1 MKGATLKDKE
11 YLGTENITK
20 LIIKMGAPMF
30 FGILAFS
37 LYNVVDALFLG
48 QAVGPNAIAA
58 LTIAFPVQMILGALA
73 QGTGTGAG
81 SIVARALGA
90 KDLEKAKT
98 ASGNAISTMLVISI
112 SSSILILIFLE
123 SFLSFV
129 GTSNTL
135 MPYAKSYLWIIALGL
150 PLSMVGQVFGMVIRS
165 EGLAKESAFGMI
177 LGIMLNI
184 VLDPIFIFV
193 FDMGI
198 EGAAIAT
205 VVAQFISFF
214 YIVLILKKTIIEFKI
229 KYLTPH
235 MEVLKE
241 MVLLGSVPFIQNVGA
256 SFIIGIFNNI
266 LKYYGDDSSIA
277 VYGIFFRIMI
287 FALVPPIAI
296 TIGMQAIIGYNYG
309 AQNWQRVKNTL
320 KSALFLAFFSS
331 FIVYIFII
339 IFPELF
345 VKIFTQDQGMLESAP
360 TYIRIGSL
368 ALPVISIQMVGSSYF
383 LAIGKK
389 WKSLFTTLLRQYIA
403 LLPLLLILPPIF
415 KLNGAWA
422 SIPLA
427 DSISTIVA
435 AVLLYREVKKLGRRE
450 G

>member
-11 YLGTENITK
+11 YLGTENVTK
-20 LIIKMGAPMF
+20 LIIKMGTPMF

-73 QGTGTGAG
+73 QGVGTGAG
-81 SIVARALGA
+81 SILSRALGA

-98 ASGNAISTMLVISI
+98 ASGNAISFMFMISFG
-112 SSSILILIFLE
+112 SSVLILIFLE
-123 SFLSFV
+123 SFLSV
-129 GTSNTL
+129 IGTSNTL

-150 PLSMVGQVFGMVIRS
+150 PFSMIGQIFGMVVRA
-165 EGLAKESAFGMI
+165 EGLAKEASIGMI
-177 LGIMLNI
+177 SGVLLNI
-184 VLDPIFIFV
+184 LLDPIFIFW

-205 VVAQFISFF
+205 IISQFVAFF
-214 YIVLILKKTIIEFKI
+214 YILLILKKTIIEFKT

-235 MEVLKE
+235 MEIIKE
-241 MVLLGSVPFIQNVGA
+241 MMLLGSVPFLQNVGA

-266 LKYYGDDSSIA
+266 LKHYGDDSSIA
-277 VYGIFFRIMI
+277 VYGIFFRILI
-287 FALVPPIAI
+287 FALVAPIAI

-309 AQNWQRVKNTL
+309 AKNWQRVKDTL
-320 KSALFLAFFSS
+320 KSALLLGFLSS
-331 FIVYIFII
+331 FIIYVFII
-339 IFPELF
+339 MFPEVF
-345 VKIFTQDQGMLESAP
+345 VRIFTQDPQMLEDAP
-360 TYIRIGSL
+360 KYMRIGSI

-383 LAIGKK
+383 LAVGKK

-403 LLPLLLILPPIF
+403 LLPLLFILPPIF

-427 DSISTIVA
+427 DTISTIVA
-435 AVLLYREVKKLGRRE
+435 AVLLYREVKKLGKRV
-450 G
+450 